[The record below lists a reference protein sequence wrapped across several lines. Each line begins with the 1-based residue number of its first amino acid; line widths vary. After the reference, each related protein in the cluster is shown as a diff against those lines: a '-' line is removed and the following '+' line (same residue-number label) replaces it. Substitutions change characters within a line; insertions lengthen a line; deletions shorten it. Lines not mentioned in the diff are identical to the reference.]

1 MELNELLGLEIDLRI
16 PNHYNEL
23 SSDEMSRR
31 ILEIKNRRVRLF
43 IPGHHYQ
50 KDEDR
55 LCRCAR
61 RFLKTSSDLCG
72 NMK

>member
-31 ILEIKNRRVRLF
+31 ILEIK
-43 IPGHHYQ
+43 IG
-50 KDEDR
+50 
-55 LCRCAR
+55 
-61 RFLKTSSDLCG
+61 
-72 NMK
+72 